1 MAVFIP
7 GRVKRRNR
15 QTDCLKPVK
24 LHKLLALC
32 GQAWQ
37 IRIPVSSG
45 HRASWH
51 HPPVLHR
58 PSVSE
63 GQQAESWR
71 WDTTPTSYPTKM
83 HKALSYGKA
92 APAKGREWGWRAK
105 GRHLRHF
112 AKNPEGSNIPK
123 AREWEETP
131 PNFSRPS
138 LIVSQSPSM
147 ARDGRR
153 AERNTS
159 EAAES
164 LPTLPQQ
171 PSRGRESMGEL
182 RGAPAKYSGTS
193 RPTLPKGR
201 GPGRKRSP

>member
-1 MAVFIP
+1 
-7 GRVKRRNR
+7 
-15 QTDCLKPVK
+15 
-24 LHKLLALC
+24 
-32 GQAWQ
+32 
-37 IRIPVSSG
+37 
-45 HRASWH
+45 
-51 HPPVLHR
+51 
-58 PSVSE
+58 
-63 GQQAESWR
+63 
-71 WDTTPTSYPTKM
+71 M